1 MLKLAEANRAIAA
14 ALAKARELT
23 AAISVSVC
31 DAYWHLV
38 AHQRMDNVLMD
49 AIRESIGKGVEA
61 AESGSPSGGTLRVNA
76 YYPLTGMVVASGV
89 PDIRSRAGL
98 PVIRSGK
105 LEGAI
110 GVSGAQ
116 TNEQDEECARAGV
129 EALIGEAQLPSSTS
143 SANMRCQVCCKK
155 VAVYVST
162 TPRLVILGAPRH
174 KRFLNTNN
182 SSANGTYPP

>member
-38 AHQRMDNVLMD
+38 AHQRMDNVFMD
-49 AIRESIGKGVEA
+49 AIRESIGKAVA
-61 AESGSPSGGTLRVNA
+61 AAGSGLPGEENLRETV

-116 TNEQDEECARAGV
+116 TDEQNEECARAGV
-129 EALIGEAQLPSSTS
+129 EALIGD
-143 SANMRCQVCCKK
+143 
-155 VAVYVST
+155 
-162 TPRLVILGAPRH
+162 G
-174 KRFLNTNN
+174 
-182 SSANGTYPP
+182 

>member
-61 AESGSPSGGTLRVNA
+61 AEGAESGSPSGGTLRVNA
-76 YYPLTGMVVASGV
+76 YYPLTGMVVTSGV
-89 PDIRSRAGL
+89 PDIQSRAGL
-98 PVIRSGK
+98 PVIRS
-105 LEGAI
+105 
-110 GVSGAQ
+110 
-116 TNEQDEECARAGV
+116 
-129 EALIGEAQLPSSTS
+129 
-143 SANMRCQVCCKK
+143 AN
-155 VAVYVST
+155 
-162 TPRLVILGAPRH
+162 
-174 KRFLNTNN
+174 
-182 SSANGTYPP
+182 